1 MLTGEAAVSA
11 QALSGIFVAGQH
23 LSYKGYHIIVSHTRN
38 GDRSII
44 SVRRG
49 ARILIRWSNRD
60 GPINDDSSRGGL
72 VRLLGKRTKQL
83 VIQQSSGGAHCCLHW
98 RVYDLFPKFRLIFD
112 SEPYPIEDAMND
124 AELTDID
131 RDGTLERGW

>member
-1 MLTGEAAVSA
+1 VTNNALERMTISTTILLSTVVLMLTGEAAVSA
-11 QALSGIFVAGQH
+11 QAPSGIFVAGQH

-60 GPINDDSSRGGL
+60 GPINDDMSSMW
-72 VRLLGKRTKQL
+72 
-83 VIQQSSGGAHCCLHW
+83 CC
-98 RVYDLFPKFRLIFD
+98 VTSMP
-112 SEPYPIEDAMND
+112 E
-124 AELTDID
+124 
-131 RDGTLERGW
+131 